1 MNSAIVASL
10 LISLTLLLG
19 RLSGFMREALLASR
33 LGTSATADAVILLL
47 TLPDF
52 MVGLLISGGFNAA
65 LIPVLRQHAGSDRV
79 FLTRRAG
86 LVITVGF
93 TVLALVLSMF
103 AEQVIRVFIPVADF
117 AALTG
122 FIIGFKLSMVAL
134 PVAAL
139 IGVSASYLNASG
151 RFAIPGV
158 SVLVFNGIVCI
169 YFLQP
174 FINLGNLVYF
184 GAVVIL
190 ASLFRLLF
198 QLSCLNLHTFHGPSL
213 LA

>member
-1 MNSAIVASL
+1 MHNPQDNANELRYCGVTANKSDPPFWE
-10 LISLTLLLG
+10 
-19 RLSGFMREALLASR
+19 GFLVSCEALLASR

-103 AEQVIRVFIPVADF
+103 VEQVIRVFIPVADF

-158 SVLVFNGIVCI
+158 SVLVFNGIVW
-169 YFLQP
+169 Y
-174 FINLGNLVYF
+174 
-184 GAVVIL
+184 
-190 ASLFRLLF
+190 LL
-198 QLSCLNLHTFHGPSL
+198 SATFHQSR
-213 LA
+213 